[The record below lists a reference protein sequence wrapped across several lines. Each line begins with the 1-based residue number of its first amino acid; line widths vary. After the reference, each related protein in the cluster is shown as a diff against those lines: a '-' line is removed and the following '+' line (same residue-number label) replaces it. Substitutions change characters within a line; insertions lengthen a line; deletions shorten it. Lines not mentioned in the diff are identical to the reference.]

1 MKKFISLLFLLVA
14 SLPAF
19 SQHFEWV
26 RTYTGSEVTS
36 GVITNKLVGSCVD
49 SAGNIY
55 ILGEFSPYAELC
67 GERLLPS
74 SVITTQ
80 LKHGIVIAKLSPS
93 GELLWHKAIYNDKD
107 HDYAHALRMVGDS
120 AIMVM
125 VRFCLPFDNGY
136 SQYEKKLY
144 YLDTLLTGNDDYLMP
159 TDSVES
165 PVYTAFITFDLDGN
179 AVERHLLCVGYTDTN
194 GNALTWRS
202 TLGSAYTD
210 QLRAEALSWESF
222 NVDSEGN
229 IYVVRQSGD
238 AVYGQYNHSTNDF
251 PWWRIDEGTIGALK
265 IVVDG
270 THNIYYPIPYPT
282 YIGNQQILKF
292 SPHFDSLIDAVYV
305 FDSALTYI
313 PGTTEITTFDI
324 DSRNNLYMTLYGQSV
339 LNRLYIANSDSLI
352 LNDFSTP
359 SWVIKYNQDLHA
371 IGIVQLSHDG
381 DGEPQIAIS
390 RTHIDNKTNKLF
402 VSGRTYWFPD
412 VTVNDVRYKDYSVN
426 IPNKSGFWLCLT
438 DELDLS
444 SVGILSPT
452 TSEGRVDG
460 ISYLETSN
468 NRVFA
473 QSSFDA
479 EVAFADTIIPSP
491 NQAGQNNR
499 AVLIWDYNGHE
510 IGQIELGQ
518 HSPQNGAT
526 KTHSVDSVLYL
537 TGILRED
544 ATFDTITT
552 HNQGSSQVYI
562 AKYINPEFAH
572 PYVHPSDRQE
582 QTIEWQQNL
591 TFSLT
596 DSPVT
601 LTATATSGLPVSY
614 TCSDNTTAYIDGST
628 LHLLHDGT
636 ATITATQQGDYYY
649 HPAEPI
655 SKILQVGDISI
666 NANDKTMPQVY
677 PNPATDV
684 VYIHTGGEPVT
695 TVRLLSSIG
704 RTEQVVLTDD
714 KISIAHLPSGVYY
727 LSIITTTNSYQYKI
741 VKP

>member
-270 THNIYYPIPYPT
+270 THIIYYPIPYPT
-282 YIGNQQILKF
+282 PTGNQQILKF

-305 FDSALTYI
+305 FDSTLLHCQTGYS
-313 PGTTEITTFDI
+313 EINSFNI
-324 DSRNNLYMTLYGQSV
+324 DAQGN
-339 LNRLYIANSDSLI
+339 LYIAMVGDRMPAHLGIANSNSLHLGDSLLGSTWI
-352 LNDFSTP
+352 L
-359 SWVIKYNQDLHA
+359 KYNPNLYATDL
-371 IGIVQLSHDG
+371 IQLSHIRSDG
-381 DGEPQIAIS
+381 SGTPQLGVCDIYVDN
-390 RTHIDNKTNKLF
+390 RTNSLF
-402 VSGRTYWFPD
+402 VSGSFLWSLWDTIF
-412 VTVNDVRYKDYSVN
+412 SVFYN
-426 IPNKSGFWLCLT
+426 EDT
-438 DELDLS
+438 LDLPNNS
-444 SVGILSPT
+444 GYWMRLDKDNLRLLSI
-452 TSEGRVDG
+452 GRVLPGESGKVIIYPKLD
-460 ISYLETSN
+460 ISN
-468 NRVFA
+468 NRVFSEIGFLWSIA
-473 QSSFDA
+473 IDDTAIFANQFSSHDK
-479 EVAFADTIIPSP
+479 AFAIWNYD
-491 NQAGQNNR
+491 GDLLYR
-499 AVLIWDYNGHE
+499 WVLFIHFLVIQTDR
-510 IGQIELGQ
+510 
-518 HSPQNGAT
+518 
-526 KTHSVDSVLYL
+526 TH
-537 TGILRED
+537 
-544 ATFDTITT
+544 
-552 HNQGSSQVYI
+552 
-562 AKYINPEFAH
+562 
-572 PYVHPSDRQE
+572 
-582 QTIEWQQNL
+582 
-591 TFSLT
+591 
-596 DSPVT
+596 
-601 LTATATSGLPVSY
+601 
-614 TCSDNTTAYIDGST
+614 
-628 LHLLHDGT
+628 
-636 ATITATQQGDYYY
+636 
-649 HPAEPI
+649 
-655 SKILQVGDISI
+655 
-666 NANDKTMPQVY
+666 
-677 PNPATDV
+677 
-684 VYIHTGGEPVT
+684 
-695 TVRLLSSIG
+695 
-704 RTEQVVLTDD
+704 
-714 KISIAHLPSGVYY
+714 
-727 LSIITTTNSYQYKI
+727 
-741 VKP
+741 